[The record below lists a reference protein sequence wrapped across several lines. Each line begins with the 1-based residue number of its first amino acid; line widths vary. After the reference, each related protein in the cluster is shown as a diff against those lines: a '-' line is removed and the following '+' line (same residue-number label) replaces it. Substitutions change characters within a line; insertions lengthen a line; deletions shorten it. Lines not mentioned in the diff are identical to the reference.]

1 MRRKFFYEAGMS
13 SEQLKAQVQHTLI
26 FLEVQNVKENGSLLN
41 IKDHIAK
48 SIQFQQYQNGQFEI

>member
-1 MRRKFFYEAGMS
+1 MS

-26 FLEVQNVKENGSLLN
+26 FLEVQNLKENGSLLN

-48 SIQFQQYQNGQFEI
+48 SIQFQQYQNGQFE